1 MKTVDVNDFKELLLI
16 VFELANLNKADNE
29 WRAYRSTEIMN
40 LISKINVRYS
50 FNEVSE
56 TEVSEG

>member
-16 VFELANLNKADNE
+16 VFELANLNKADNG